1 MTQFKIPECWA
12 VQRTGTTAVTSQA
25 VLFHVGLRTGRI
37 AMRGTVPPLLALIL
51 LLLVTPLAP
60 NAQPP
65 PIPVIGFLNTQS
77 PGPFAHLLAG
87 FHKGLSE
94 TGYVEGRNVSIEY
107 RWAENQYDR
116 LPALAADLV
125 RHHVAVIAA
134 TGGSVSVLAAKA
146 ATSTIPIVF
155 LMGDLDPVQAGLVT
169 SLNRPGG
176 HITGVT
182 PFLSVLGPKQVELL
196 HELVPNATVIGMLVN
211 PTFPDAKNQAQNA
224 QEAARAVGRRIFV
237 LNASDERDLEKAFA
251 TFAHRRIGALLI
263 GNDAFF
269 NSHRAQLVALAAR
282 HAIPTIYSFREFVE
296 AGGLMSYAPSLVD
309 AYRQAGLYTGRILK
323 GVKPADLPVL
333 QPTTFEF
340 VINTKTAKALGLT
353 IPQTLLLRADQL
365 IE

>member
-1 MTQFKIPECWA
+1 MTQFKIPERWA

-65 PIPVIGFLNTQS
+65 PIPV
-77 PGPFAHLLAG
+77 
-87 FHKGLSE
+87 
-94 TGYVEGRNVSIEY
+94 IEY

-251 TFAHRRIGALLI
+251 TFVHRRIGALLI